1 MVRALE
7 ELPGVKNAVASF
19 PEKNAVVTYDQFS
32 VTIDKICQT
41 LLKAGY
47 VANPR
52 TNDRKILTGILD
64 ESQEKTDTDH
74 DIDDLICYCFEYTR
88 DDIEQD
94 YIKNGR
100 SFIMEKITA
109 EKKTGGCDCVIKNP
123 KGR

>member
-7 ELPGVKNAVASF
+7 ELPGVKNAIASF
-19 PEKNAVVTYDQFS
+19 PEKKAIVTYDQFS
-32 VTIDKICQT
+32 VTIDKICQA

-64 ESQEKTDTDH
+64 ESQEKTNTDH
-74 DIDDLICYCFEYTR
+74 DIDDLICYCFEYTK

-100 SFIMEKITA
+100 SLIMEKIA
-109 EKKTGGCDCVIKNP
+109 VEKKTGKCDCVNKNP

>member
-1 MVRALE
+1 VVRALE

-47 VANPR
+47 VA
-52 TNDRKILTGILD
+52 THMINDQKLLTGILD
-64 ESQEKTDTDH
+64 ESQEKTAPDM
-74 DIDDLICYCFEYTR
+74 DDLICYCFEYTR

-94 YIKNGR
+94 FIKNGR
-100 SFIMEKITA
+100 SLIMEKIAA
-109 EKKTGGCDCVIKNP
+109 EKKTGRCDCAIKNP

>member
-1 MVRALE
+1 MRALE
-7 ELPGVKNAVASF
+7 ELPGVKKAVASF
-19 PEKNAVVTYDQFS
+19 PEKKAIVTYDQSS
-32 VTIDKICQT
+32 VTIDTISQT

-52 TNDRKILTGILD
+52 TIDRKIMTGILD

-74 DIDDLICYCFEYTR
+74 DIDELICYCFEYTK

-100 SFIMEKITA
+100 SLIMDKIAA
-109 EKKTGGCDCVIKNP
+109 EKKTGGCDCANKNP

>member
-7 ELPGVKNAVASF
+7 ELPGVKKAVASF
-19 PEKNAVVTYDQFS
+19 PEKKAIVTYDQFS
-32 VTIDKICQT
+32 VTIDTICQT

-47 VANPR
+47 VANSR

-74 DIDDLICYCFEYTR
+74 DIDDLICYCFEYTK

-100 SFIMEKITA
+100 SLIMDKIAA
-109 EKKTGGCDCVIKNP
+109 EKKTGECDCANKNP

>member
-7 ELPGVKNAVASF
+7 ELPGVKNATASF
-19 PEKNAVVTYDQFS
+19 PVKKAKVTYDQFS
-32 VTIDKICQT
+32 VTIDNICQT

-52 TNDRKILTGILD
+52 TNDRKPLTGILD
-64 ESQEKTDTDH
+64 ESQEKTAS
-74 DIDDLICYCFEYTR
+74 DIDDLICYCFEYTK

-100 SFIMEKITA
+100 SFIMEKIA
-109 EKKTGGCDCVIKNP
+109 EEKKTEGCDCAIKNP

>member
-7 ELPGVKNAVASF
+7 ELPGVKNAIASF
-19 PEKNAVVTYDQFS
+19 PEKKAIVTYDQSS
-32 VTIDKICQT
+32 VTINKICQA
-41 LLKAGY
+41 LLKTGY
-47 VANPR
+47 VASPR
-52 TNDRKILTGILD
+52 TNDKKILTGILD

-74 DIDDLICYCFEYTR
+74 DIDDLICYCFEYTK

-100 SFIMEKITA
+100 SLIMEKIAA
-109 EKKTGGCDCVIKNP
+109 EKKTGGCDCANKNP

>member
-1 MVRALE
+1 VVRALE
-7 ELPGVKNAVASF
+7 ELPGVKNAIASF
-19 PEKNAVVTYDQFS
+19 PEKKAIVTYDQSS
-32 VTIDKICQT
+32 VTIDNICQT

-47 VANPR
+47 VANHR

-74 DIDDLICYCFEYTR
+74 DIDDLICYCFEYTK

-100 SFIMEKITA
+100 SLIMEKIAA
-109 EKKTGGCDCVIKNP
+109 EKKTGGCDCAIKNP

>member
-1 MVRALE
+1 VRALE
-7 ELPGVKNAVASF
+7 ELPGVKNAIASF
-19 PEKNAVVTYDQFS
+19 PEKKAIVTYDQFS
-32 VTIDKICQT
+32 VTIDNICQT

-47 VANPR
+47 VANSR

-74 DIDDLICYCFEYTR
+74 DIDDLICYCFEYTK

-100 SFIMEKITA
+100 SLIMEKIAA
-109 EKKTGGCDCVIKNP
+109 EKKTGECDCVNKNP

>member
-1 MVRALE
+1 VRALE
-7 ELPGVKNAVASF
+7 ELPGVKKAIASF
-19 PEKNAVVTYDQFS
+19 SEKKAIVTYDQSS
-32 VTIDKICQT
+32 VTIDNICQA

-47 VANPR
+47 AASHR

-64 ESQEKTDTDH
+64 ESKEKTAH

-100 SFIMEKITA
+100 SLIMEKIAA
-109 EKKTGGCDCVIKNP
+109 EKKTGGCDCAIKNP